1 VHPVSSKRTPLP
13 KTPTEELGRFV
24 QWEQRLRLSG
34 QKEISAYPDDLVG
47 DWLVIDEV
55 QGKTSGV
62 STVTLEPEGVVKVAA
77 PLQGLRWILDPG
89 PTHLDTTCTFQVLG
103 EDGAILQY
111 KGFVDR
117 GAWLEARFSKRAIK
131 IRGEVRFQMRDGY
144 IMYMGDDYR

>member
-1 VHPVSSKRTPLP
+1 LP